1 MVVIPLVMTSIICGV
16 SKIGEDQDFSRLG
29 IKTILFYSL
38 TGLLAVIVG
47 LLCVNLIEPGQV
59 DPELREK
66 MLAGQN
72 SMAGEKLD
80 RAFQNA
86 DNGWKGIVEIFQRMI
101 PQNLFKA
108 AVEGQLLGLIFFS
121 LLFGFFITII
131 SRVFL

>member
-1 MVVIPLVMTSIICGV
+1 
-16 SKIGEDQDFSRLG
+16 
-29 IKTILFYSL
+29 
-38 TGLLAVIVG
+38 
-47 LLCVNLIEPGQV
+47 
-59 DPELREK
+59 

-121 LLFGFFITII
+121 LLFGFFIARLPDGLKTLR
-131 SRVFL
+131 SHFGKD